1 MKRDNIYLLII
12 TVFLILSLILLNSNS
27 IERVNVDIDELNA
40 AIKLNDAFQIIKME
54 KLNRN
59 IELNSIDD
67 PSGSGIIGVDFSPIT
82 TTIGSLEAKQTTVN
96 PHSASLVVRMLKTLN
111 LKEGDTVA
119 LNLSG
124 SFPALN
130 AASIIACETLG
141 LVPIS
146 ISSVGASTY
155 GANNPDYTW
164 QDMEAS
170 LLKHGI
176 IDNKSE
182 YYSHGGDYDLG
193 TNMDSEVLSEID
205 IRLTKENYKLL
216 HIESFDENVI
226 WRFDYYNQY
235 EPSAFINVGGN
246 LISLGHNSNLGNYSK
261 GIIDSLPVNE
271 SGDGIIQKFL
281 RDDIPVVQL
290 LNISEL
296 YSKYNLPIAPIKL
309 ETPGQSNFFTEVKYN
324 RALSII
330 ILIISSLSIL
340 VYGRKFNKIK
350 YSYHN

>member
-12 TVFLILSLILLNSNS
+12 TALLILSLVMLSSNS
-27 IERVNVDIDELNA
+27 VERVNIDRDELNA
-40 AIKLNDAFQIIKME
+40 AIKLNDAFKIIKME

-67 PSGSGIIGVDFSPIT
+67 PSGSGIIGLDFSPIT

-96 PHSASLVVRMLKTLN
+96 PHSASLIVRMLKSLN

-164 QDMEAS
+164 QDMETS
-170 LLKHGI
+170 LFEHGI

-193 TNMDSEVLSEID
+193 TNMDSEVLNEID
-205 IRLTKENYKLL
+205 KRLAKNDYKLL
-216 HIESFDENVI
+216 HIEDFDENII
-226 WRFDYYNQY
+226 WRFDYYNLY
-235 EPSAFINVGGN
+235 GASAFINVGGN
-246 LISLGHNSNLGNYSK
+246 LISLGHNSNLGNYSN

-271 SGDGIIQKFL
+271 SGDGLIQKFL
-281 RDDIPVVQL
+281 KEDIPVVQL
-290 LNISEL
+290 LNINEL

-309 ETPGQSNFFTEVKYN
+309 ETPGQSEFFSNVQYN
-324 RALSII
+324 KTASILL
-330 ILIISSLSIL
+330 LIISFISLCL
-340 VYGRKFNKIK
+340 YGKKFNKIK